1 MNRMWSVRHEAR
13 ESLAHPGHGAFLKG
27 CQKRITSSRLH
38 HPTRSWLK
46 LHVQAMSCFA
56 DFTRLSWV
64 SQDFQKSLVGFT
76 KLWFHK
82 VWSNRMGHIYIYIY
96 IYTRDEAG
104 SSFCTWSERTRC
116 VFNPMLFPVSSC
128 VHTWSHLGEMM
139 CAAIPVLSNRSEH
152 SRFHVCKSDRGL
164 LGSAAGALQKTLRM
178 RSVILTPTTILTKE
192 QFQLLRKLN

>member
-82 VWSNRMGHIYIYIY
+82 VWSNRMGHIYIYIHGM
-96 IYTRDEAG
+96 RQVQVSAHGVKERAA
-104 SSFCTWSERTRC
+104 SSIPCSSQSLAVCTLGVTWEKWCAQPFPFCPIDRNIHGFMFASLTGACWALRLGHCRRRC
-116 VFNPMLFPVSSC
+116 GCGP
-128 VHTWSHLGEMM
+128 
-139 CAAIPVLSNRSEH
+139 
-152 SRFHVCKSDRGL
+152 
-164 LGSAAGALQKTLRM
+164 
-178 RSVILTPTTILTKE
+178 
-192 QFQLLRKLN
+192 

>member
-1 MNRMWSVRHEAR
+1 MSKRCPA
-13 ESLAHPGHGAFLKG
+13 SLISQDCRGF
-27 CQKRITSSRLH
+27 RRTFR
-38 HPTRSWLK
+38 RVWLAS
-46 LHVQAMSCFA
+46 QNY
-56 DFTRLSWV
+56 DFT
-64 SQDFQKSLVGFT
+64 KSDQIGWGT
-76 KLWFHK
+76 
-82 VWSNRMGHIYIYIY
+82 YIY